1 MLDGDG
7 KGFDLSLEV
16 DDGTVALQLVLVQLK
31 QVQQLLKTT
40 KLQGWLYVIHLA
52 TCTDYRK
59 MEVE

>member
-40 KLQGWLYVIHLA
+40 KLQG
-52 TCTDYRK
+52 
-59 MEVE
+59 